1 MVQSAPPGAET
12 FCLKVLRP
20 KMALQGRCVG
30 NKDLSPL
37 LCPATASLARLN
49 KSDEFFRARRGQL
62 LEMANDG
69 AFKACLGQLP
79 VLLTFWM
86 QVKAEFPEI
95 ATKHRKDSFHFQCSI
110 FVKKVFCN
118 QSEMTKKTGRKL
130 HTSVPLLSSR
140 PRWDHP
146 VAGNEPRAPTDSA
159 LW

>member
-1 MVQSAPPGAET
+1 MNSS
-12 FCLKVLRP
+12 VLEE
-20 KMALQGRCVG
+20 C
-30 NKDLSPL
+30 
-37 LCPATASLARLN
+37 
-49 KSDEFFRARRGQL
+49 QL

-69 AFKACLGQLP
+69 GLQSMFGTTS

-130 HTSVPLLSSR
+130 HTSVPLSHHAPDGTIRLR
-140 PRWDHP
+140 E
-146 VAGNEPRAPTDSA
+146 NEPRAPTDSA